1 MKIVV
6 CIKQVPDTTEIKLD
20 PVTGTMIRDGVPS
33 IMNPDD
39 KGGLEMALA
48 LKDKYGAQVTVIT
61 MGPPQADDILREAFA
76 MGADRAI
83 HLSDRKFAGADTL
96 ATSNAIAGALRMLD
110 FDLVI
115 TGRQAIDGDTA
126 QVGPQ
131 IAEHLDLPQVT
142 YVENLEFD
150 GDKLFTIRKST
161 EEGYQTV
168 QVESPCV
175 VTVLATANKAR
186 YMSVRGIVEAYDREV
201 EIWNFNNISVDE
213 AKLGLNGSPT
223 RVWKSFT
230 KGAKAAGKVFEVEP
244 AEAVDVIIEK
254 LKEYGA
260 EVVGHVVIQKGA
272 IELLGKARELA
283 DSLNEKVVAML
294 LGYEVEGQAQELIA
308 YGADVVLCADE
319 RELVQYNTEP
329 YAQAI
334 TQIVHER
341 KPSIVLI
348 GATTIGRD
356 LGPRLS
362 ARLETGLT
370 ADCTGLAISDERDLL
385 MTRPAFGGNL
395 MATIICKEHRPQ
407 MSTVRPGVM
416 RTKPKD
422 EQRAGT
428 VEKVN
433 IHFDKSKFKVR
444 ILETVKEQKNR
455 IDITE
460 AKILVSGGRG
470 VGNTEGFEMLGKLA
484 ETLNAEVSSSRAMVD
499 AGVMPHDRQV
509 GQTGKTVRP
518 DLYFAM
524 GISGAIQHL
533 AGMEESEFIVAVN
546 KDKYAPIFN
555 VADLGIVGDV
565 KQIVPLLTER
575 LANIRKTD
583 K

>member
-1 MKIVV
+1 
-6 CIKQVPDTTEIKLD
+6 
-20 PVTGTMIRDGVPS
+20 
-33 IMNPDD
+33 
-39 KGGLEMALA
+39 
-48 LKDKYGAQVTVIT
+48 
-61 MGPPQADDILREAFA
+61 
-76 MGADRAI
+76 
-83 HLSDRKFAGADTL
+83 
-96 ATSNAIAGALRMLD
+96 
-110 FDLVI
+110 
-115 TGRQAIDGDTA
+115 
-126 QVGPQ
+126 
-131 IAEHLDLPQVT
+131 
-142 YVENLEFD
+142 
-150 GDKLFTIRKST
+150 
-161 EEGYQTV
+161 
-168 QVESPCV
+168 
-175 VTVLATANKAR
+175 
-186 YMSVRGIVEAYDREV
+186 
-201 EIWNFNNISVDE
+201 
-213 AKLGLNGSPT
+213 
-223 RVWKSFT
+223 
-230 KGAKAAGKVFEVEP
+230 
-244 AEAVDVIIEK
+244 
-254 LKEYGA
+254 
-260 EVVGHVVIQKGA
+260 
-272 IELLGKARELA
+272 
-283 DSLNEKVVAML
+283 
-294 LGYEVEGQAQELIA
+294 
-308 YGADVVLCADE
+308 
-319 RELVQYNTEP
+319 
-329 YAQAI
+329 
-334 TQIVHER
+334 
-341 KPSIVLI
+341 
-348 GATTIGRD
+348 
-356 LGPRLS
+356 
-362 ARLETGLT
+362 
-370 ADCTGLAISDERDLL
+370 
-385 MTRPAFGGNL
+385 
-395 MATIICKEHRPQ
+395 

-575 LANIRKTD
+575 LVNIRKTD